1 MAKKASPKHAGK
13 KPAAAIA
20 AKVEPEKRP
29 VGRPSKYR
37 PEYCDEVIEMAKEGV
52 GLAGYASKFEVAK
65 SNLYDW
71 ANVHPEFSIALA
83 RAKAEEQAWWEK
95 MGRQGMLIKGFN
107 AVVWHKTMVAK
118 FRDDYT
124 EKITTEIVGKDG
136 GPVQIE
142 SSTIDPRNM
151 TQEQREALKIV
162 MMALKEGS
170 K

>member
-1 MAKKASPKHAGK
+1 MAKKASPKPAGK
-13 KPAAAIA
+13 KPAVDIA

-29 VGRPSKYR
+29 VGRPSMYK
-37 PEYCDEVIEMAKEGV
+37 PEYCDEVIEMAKKGV
-52 GLAGYASKFEVAK
+52 GLAGYASRFGVAK
-65 SNLYDW
+65 SALYGW
-71 ANVHPEFSIALA
+71 ANIHPEFMNALV
-83 RAKAEEQAWWEK
+83 RAKTEEQEWWENK
-95 MGRQGMLIKGFN
+95 GREGMLIKGFN

-162 MMALKEGS
+162 MLALKEGS